1 MIDHEVIIVGGGPA
15 GAAAAWQLV
24 RGGVDCLVL
33 DQELFPREKLCAG
46 WITPQVLKDLDFVA
60 ADYPHR
66 FLTFDALQI
75 SIKGIRFPFHSPQH
89 SIRRFEFDQW
99 LLERSG
105 APFRQHRVR
114 HVETLQD
121 GAGHKNGGEFG
132 YELDG
137 QFRCRYLIGAGGT
150 RCPIYR
156 ELFKT
161 QAPRPRELQI
171 VTQELEFPFAAPG
184 DDCHLWFFPHG
195 LPGYSWYVPKENGYL
210 NVGIGAVAG
219 RLKSSGHDIKH
230 HWQTLISDLIKT
242 RLLDADPGEP
252 GGYSYFLRA
261 SVPAPRSGNAF
272 VIGDAAGLATR
283 DMCEGIGPA
292 VHSGLMAAGAI
303 LGSEAFELERIS
315 AHTLGQPLARRALD
329 FAFTRNRN

>member
-15 GAAAAWQLV
+15 GAAAAWELV
-24 RGGVDCLVL
+24 RGGVDCLIL
-33 DQELFPREKLCAG
+33 DQETFPREKLCAG
-46 WITPQVLKDLDFVA
+46 WITPEVLKDLDFA
-60 ADYPHR
+60 ADDYPHR
-66 FLTFDALQI
+66 FLTFDSLQI
-75 SIKGIRFPFHSPQH
+75 AIKGIRFPFHSPQH

-105 APFRQHRVR
+105 ARFHQHRVR
-114 HVETLQD
+114 QVKRLPAAE
-121 GAGHKNGGEFG
+121 G
-132 YELDG
+132 YEIDG

-150 RCPIYR
+150 RCPVYR
-156 ELFKT
+156 ELFKAE
-161 QAPRPRELQI
+161 APRLRELQI
-171 VTQELEFPFAAPG
+171 VTQELEFPFKAPG
-184 DDCHLWFFPHG
+184 DDCHLWFFCHG

-219 RLKSSGHDIKH
+219 RLKGSGHDIKQ
-230 HWQTLISDLIKT
+230 HWQELISDLIKA

-261 SVPAPRSGNAF
+261 SRPAPRSGNAF

-292 VHSGLMAAGAI
+292 VQSGLMAARTI
-303 LGSEAFELERIS
+303 LGSENFKLERIS
-315 AHTLGQPLARRALD
+315 AHTLSQPLARRVLD
-329 FAFTRNRN
+329 FALTRNRN